1 MRTSCFWCNYHS
13 LLLPFSFL
21 LLSLHSLF
29 LHSLFFRSLFCLL
42 SSSFH
47 TFCLSLSLVAHPLYS
62 SVLLSFPLP
71 PIVIWE
77 DMRRKWEKSTEKWH
91 IFFQNLL
98 FDKSTFQNWI
108 ESYRSTQRPS
118 RALYS
123 FSDFY
128 IIPCLSVFLNFRW
141 CSAEGDIIHSSH
153 CGKLP
158 PRAHVRAPYSNFA
171 LFAFT
176 TFTLAPFICLNFPL
190 ISRHYPPKIS
200 HVFSKNSDVF
210 GEISHVFSKTSESC
224 G

>member
-1 MRTSCFWCNYHS
+1 
-13 LLLPFSFL
+13 
-21 LLSLHSLF
+21 
-29 LHSLFFRSLFCLL
+29 
-42 SSSFH
+42 
-47 TFCLSLSLVAHPLYS
+47 
-62 SVLLSFPLP
+62 
-71 PIVIWE
+71 
-77 DMRRKWEKSTEKWH
+77 MRRKWEKSTEKWH

-118 RALYS
+118 RALYT

-158 PRAHVRAPYSNFA
+158 PSAHVRAPYSNFA

-176 TFTLAPFICLNFPL
+176 TFTLSPFICLDFPL
-190 ISRHYPPKIS
+190 ISRHYPLKISNVFRKNSYVFSKIS
-200 HVFSKNSDVF
+200 HVFW
-210 GEISHVFSKTSESC
+210 EISHVFSNISESC
-224 G
+224 GQHSDLSHFLPLIHTSSQLSLYRFFHPIFLDFLLFSLIFLNECK